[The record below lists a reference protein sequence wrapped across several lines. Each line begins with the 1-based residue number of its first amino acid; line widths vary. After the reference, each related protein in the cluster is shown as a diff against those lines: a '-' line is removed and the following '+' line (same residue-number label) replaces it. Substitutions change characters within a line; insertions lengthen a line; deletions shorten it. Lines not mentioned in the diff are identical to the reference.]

1 MNIYYINMLVMS
13 ILLIVLFLSYNVN
26 NHNKKYNVGYIQNN
40 RQMIMMKSRR
50 LAEIQ
55 LPKCPHYNNDPE
67 LKKIID
73 KLNEER
79 IKKYIETNNSFEEL
93 HGLLVKERTKSL
105 YENGMKKSSNM
116 EKELLKKYDDSIR
129 DEHNVISKSG
139 IYTSDYRKLYDKS
152 CDYQNQK
159 ILRDELASCCK
170 VHDNYLDNLKKG
182 CFGGVGICTLCSLLV
197 SNIGIGYAVTAAKEV
212 ITGLYSLDI
221 ANKFAKALAGIYFF
235 FSSSIENAGVSGVT
249 IFYWDS
255 MRMASIA
262 SSTINPYG
270 IAALV
275 LIVLVVVLIVLYI
288 WLYRRRKKSWKHEC
302 KKHLST

>member
-1 MNIYYINMLVMS
+1 MS

-50 LAEIQ
+50 LSEIQ

-105 YENGMKKSSNM
+105 YENG
-116 EKELLKKYDDSIR
+116 
-129 DEHNVISKSG
+129 
-139 IYTSDYRKLYDKS
+139 IYTSDYRKLYDKP